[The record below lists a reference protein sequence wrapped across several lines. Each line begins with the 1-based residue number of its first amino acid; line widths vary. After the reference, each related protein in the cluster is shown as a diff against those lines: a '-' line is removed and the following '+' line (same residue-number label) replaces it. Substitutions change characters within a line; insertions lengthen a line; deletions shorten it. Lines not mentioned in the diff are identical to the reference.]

1 MQCDECGYTLAKENV
16 PSMWKDSEKHF
27 CYVCQAMRDAVNE
40 REWFKTVHNEWLE
53 EQRRRWRATHGS
65 SEDG

>member
-1 MQCDECGYTLAKENV
+1 
-16 PSMWKDSEKHF
+16 MWKDSEKHF
-27 CYVCQAMRDAVNE
+27 CYVCQAMRDAVSE

-53 EQRRRWRATHGS
+53 EQRRRWRTANGS